1 MQSLKIIGL
10 MSGTSLDGLDI
21 AACRFSF
28 DQQQYHFELLKTKAQ
43 AYDELWINRLRS
55 AHLLSGEA
63 LSLLDVELGQLHGNW
78 VREFTTECSFGID
91 AIASHG
97 HTVLHQPHLGL
108 TLQVGNAAQIAAIT
122 QKTTISNFRTL
133 DVALGGQGAP
143 LVPIGDRLLFGK
155 YDACLNLGGIANISL
170 EKDGHRIAWDIVPFN
185 MLFNAAANAVGLAY
199 DEDGGM
205 AARGQV
211 KDHVLARWNALDYF
225 KKPMPKSLGREF
237 FEMHYADDLT
247 RMRPEDFAAT
257 AMKHAVDQI
266 KRGVEEF
273 AIKQI
278 LVTGGGAFN
287 RYFVENMNRALP
299 VHWVIPDAELI
310 NFKEAL
316 VFAFLGYL
324 RLHDQVN
331 TLSSVTGARMDSCGG
346 FVTTP
351 L

>member
-1 MQSLKIIGL
+1 MQSLTIIGL

-28 DQQQYHFELLKTKAQ
+28 EQQLFHFDVLKTQ
-43 AYDELWINRLRS
+43 AKTYDELWVSRLRN
-55 AHLLSGEA
+55 AHQLSGEA

-78 VREFTTECSFGID
+78 VHEFITECSFGID

-97 HTVLHQPHLGL
+97 HTVLHQPQLGL
-108 TLQVGNAAQIAAIT
+108 TLQIGSAAHIAAIT

-170 EKDGHRIAWDIVPFN
+170 EKDGQRIAWDIVPFN
-185 MLFNAAANAVGLAY
+185 MLFNAAANAEGLAF
-199 DEDGGM
+199 DENGRL
-205 AARGQV
+205 AESGQV
-211 KDHVLARWNALDYF
+211 DAAVLARWNALDYF
-225 KKPMPKSLGREF
+225 QKPKPKSLGREF
-237 FEMHYADDLT
+237 FDMHYAEDLR
-247 RMRPEDFAAT
+247 RMRPADFAAT
-257 AMKHAVDQI
+257 AMQHAIDQI
-266 KRGVEEF
+266 ERGVAEF

-278 LVTGGGAFN
+278 LVSGGGAFN
-287 RYFVENMNRALP
+287 RYFIENVQSALP
-299 VHWVIPDAELI
+299 VEWVIPDAELI
-310 NFKEAL
+310 YFKEAI

-346 FVTTP
+346 FVTSY